1 MFSELSGSGE
11 TCFKLWCH
19 YIIMELCADYFL
31 LNCYEEIKKC
41 QEIATFYFKKV
52 ARKAANK
59 ASTVASERNSEQ
71 QSKERLKC
79 RIKIRYL

>member
-41 QEIATFYFKKV
+41 QEKRPIKQVQLLLREIQNNKVKKDWS
-52 ARKAANK
+52 AELR
-59 ASTVASERNSEQ
+59 
-71 QSKERLKC
+71 
-79 RIKIRYL
+79 

>member
-31 LNCYEEIKKC
+31 LNCYEEIRKC

-52 ARKAANK
+52 ARI
-59 ASTVASERNSEQ
+59 
-71 QSKERLKC
+71 KE
-79 RIKIRYL
+79 